1 MFGPLLSLWDFFEME
16 RYEAQ
21 GHFEKTQQH
30 VDTGDIQDDENKLK
44 EAETTL
50 ESANNVCGLLEM
62 TVATIGQAFNA
73 LSYDR
78 RRNVL
83 MNIVPDKKKVKD
95 ILSENTEALN
105 ENHST
110 ELFGENFNDR
120 VK

>member
-1 MFGPLLSLWDFFEME
+1 MFGPLSSLWDFFEKE
-16 RYEAQ
+16 RYEAR
-21 GHFEKTQQH
+21 GYFENTQQH
-30 VDTGDIQDDENKLK
+30 IDTGEIQDDENKLK

-50 ESANNVCGLLEM
+50 ETAKNVCGLLEM
-62 TVATIGQAFNA
+62 TVATIGQAVNA
-73 LSYDR
+73 LSYYR